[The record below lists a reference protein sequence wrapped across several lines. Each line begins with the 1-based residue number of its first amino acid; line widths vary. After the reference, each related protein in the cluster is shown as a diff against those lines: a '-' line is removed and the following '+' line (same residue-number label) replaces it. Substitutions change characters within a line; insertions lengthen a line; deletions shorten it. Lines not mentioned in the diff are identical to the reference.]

1 MNIIIAPDKF
11 KGSLSAVEVAE
22 AISDGIKKVS
32 KDAATKIMP
41 IADGGEGTVDA
52 IAKAAKG
59 RIVYKEVTGPL
70 YKKVN
75 AKMAIIYD
83 DTAVIEMSEAS
94 GLTLIKEEERNPL
107 LTTTYGTGELML
119 EAINMGCKR
128 IIIGIGGSATNDC
141 GAGMAQA
148 LGFKLLDKDGN
159 DIAYGGGE
167 LSKVKRIIKS
177 SLWDKI
183 REVDV
188 IVACDVNN
196 PLCGENGAS
205 HVYGPQ
211 KGATPDMVEILDQG
225 LSNFADVIKKD
236 LGKSVK
242 DIPGAGAAG
251 GLGAGLISFLDGKLV
266 SGIDVVL
273 KAINFEENI
282 KDADLII
289 TGEGR
294 VDAQSAFGKALEGVG
309 KIAKKHNIPV
319 IAITGSIG
327 EGYEGVYKVGID
339 AVSSIIPYPMDLE
352 YAMKNSYNLIRDA
365 AERVMRIY
373 LLK

>member
-1 MNIIIAPDKF
+1 MNIVIAPDKF

-32 KDAATKIMP
+32 KDVAAKIMP

-59 RIVYKEVTGPL
+59 KIVYKEVTGPL
-70 YKKVN
+70 YKKVS

-83 DTAVIEMSEAS
+83 DTAIIEMSEAS
-94 GLTLIKEEERNPL
+94 GLTLIKEGEKNPL
-107 LTTTYGTGELML
+107 LTTTYGTGELVL

-148 LGFKLLDKDGN
+148 LGLRLLDKDGN
-159 DIAYGGGE
+159 DIGYGGGE

-183 REVDV
+183 SKADV

-205 HVYGPQ
+205 YIYGPQ
-211 KGATPDMVEILDQG
+211 KGATPDMVEFLDQG

-273 KAINFEENI
+273 NAINFEENI

-289 TGEGR
+289 TGEGK

-309 KIAKKHNIPV
+309 KIAKKYNIPV

-339 AVSSIIPYPMDLE
+339 AVSSIIPHPMDLE
-352 YAMKNSYNLIRDA
+352 YAMENSYNLIRDA
-365 AERVMRIY
+365 AERAMRIY